1 VSISTRIAENRPA
14 ASDLIWV
21 ALLGIPAAMLA
32 LFTVRA
38 AFAFPD
44 YRDFH
49 IFWSAGRAVI
59 DGTPVYPRAAL
70 GAVSRQDQF
79 VYPAPAAI
87 AMVPLALLPLGP
99 SAAIFLALNAAAL
112 MLALRLLGVR
122 DWRCYAI
129 AMCSIA
135 TLQTFTLGS
144 ITSFLLLGSAC
155 AWRWRD
161 RRSAAAAAVAA
172 VIVAKLFL
180 APLLV
185 WLWATGRRST
195 AIAAAAVAGVAG
207 VAGWAVIGFSS
218 LRQYP
223 HLMSVVSDYEERYGY
238 SVAAL
243 AIHLGGGAGAARLLT
258 VLVAGA
264 LCALT
269 LVLGRGPDGDR
280 RSFSV
285 AVVASLALSPIV
297 WLNYL
302 LLALAPLAL
311 ARPRLSRAWALLLL
325 AWLFANPNTL
335 APPWKVVLFQATAA
349 AILAVAVLGRSQRP
363 SPGTP

>member
-1 VSISTRIAENRPA
+1 VSIPTRIAASRPA
-14 ASDLIWV
+14 PTDLIWV
-21 ALLGIPAAMLA
+21 ALLGIPAAMLGV
-32 LFTVRA
+32 LTVRA

-70 GAVSRQDQF
+70 SAVSGQDQF

-87 AMVPLALLPLGP
+87 AMVPLALLPLGA
-99 SAAIFLALNAAAL
+99 SATVFLALNAVAL

-129 AMCSIA
+129 AFCSIA
-135 TLQTFTLGS
+135 TLQTLTLGA
-144 ITSFLLLGSAC
+144 ITSFLLLGTAC

-161 RRSAAAAAVAA
+161 RRPVAAAAVAA

-185 WLWATGRRST
+185 WLWVTGRRST
-195 AIAAAAVAGVAG
+195 ALAAAAIAGAAG
-207 VAGWAVIGFSS
+207 IAGWAVIGFSS
-218 LRQYP
+218 LRDYP
-223 HLMSVVSDYEERYGY
+223 HLMSVVSDHEQRFGY

-243 AIHLGGGAGAARLLT
+243 AIHLGGGATPARALT
-258 VLVAGA
+258 VLVTAA
-264 LCALT
+264 LCLLAA
-269 LVLGRGPDGDR
+269 VVAREQEGDR
-280 RSFSV
+280 RAFSV
-285 AVVASLALSPIV
+285 AVVASLALSPIL

-302 LLALAPLAL
+302 LLGLAPLAL
-311 ARPRLSRAWALLLL
+311 ARPRLSRAWAVLLL
-325 AWLFANPNTL
+325 AWLFANPNTV
-335 APPWKVVLFQATAA
+335 APLWKVVLFQATVA
-349 AILAVAVLGRSQRP
+349 AILAVAVLERSQRR

>member
-1 VSISTRIAENRPA
+1 MSLPTRIAASRPTPT
-14 ASDLIWV
+14 DLIWV

-32 LFTVRA
+32 VFTVRA

-49 IFWSAGRAVI
+49 IFWSAGRAVV

-70 GAVSRQDQF
+70 AAVGRQNLF

-87 AMVPLALLPLGP
+87 AMVPLALLPLGAA
-99 SAAIFLALNAAAL
+99 AAIFLALNAAAL

-129 AMCSIA
+129 AFCSIA
-135 TLQTFTLGS
+135 TLQTLTLGA
-144 ITSFLLLGSAC
+144 ITSLLLLGAAC

-161 RRSAAAAAVAA
+161 RRSVAAPAVAA

-185 WLWATGRRST
+185 WLWATGRRAT
-195 AIAAAAVAGVAG
+195 ALATAAIAAVAGL
-207 VAGWAVIGFSS
+207 AGWALIGFSS
-218 LRQYP
+218 LRGYP
-223 HLMSVVSDYEERYGY
+223 HLMSVVSAHEQRLGY

-243 AIHLGGGAGAARLLT
+243 AAHLGAGAGAARMLT
-258 VLVAGA
+258 VLAAAA
-264 LCALT
+264 LSGLAL
-269 LVLGRGPDGDR
+269 LLARGPDGDR
-280 RSFSV
+280 RAFSV
-285 AVVASLALSPIV
+285 AVVAALALSPIV

-302 LLALAPLAL
+302 LLGLAPLAL
-311 ARPRLSRAWALLLL
+311 ARPRLSRAWALPLL
-325 AWLFANPNTL
+325 AWIFANPNTL
-335 APPWKVVLFQATAA
+335 APLWKVVLFHATLA
-349 AILAVAVLGRSQRP
+349 AILAVAVLGRDQRT

>member
-1 VSISTRIAENRPA
+1 VSISTRIAASRPA
-14 ASDLIWV
+14 PSDLIWV
-21 ALLGIPAAMLA
+21 ALLGIPAAMLGV
-32 LFTVRA
+32 FTVRA

-49 IFWSAGRAVI
+49 IFWSAGRAVL

-70 GAVSRQDQF
+70 GGVSKQNLF
-79 VYPAPAAI
+79 VYPAPAAV
-87 AMVPLALLPLGP
+87 AMVPLALLPLGA
-99 SAAIFLALNAAAL
+99 SATIFLALNAAAL

-129 AMCSIA
+129 AFCSIA
-135 TLQTFTLGS
+135 TLQTLTLGA
-144 ITSFLLLGSAC
+144 ITGFLLLATAC

-161 RRSAAAAAVAA
+161 RRSVAAAAVAA

-195 AIAAAAVAGVAG
+195 ALAASAIAGGAGLV
-207 VAGWAVIGFSS
+207 GWAVVGFAS
-218 LRQYP
+218 LRDYP
-223 HLMSVVSDYEERYGY
+223 HLMSVVSDYEQRFGY

-243 AIHLGGGAGAARLLT
+243 AIHLGGGAAVARVLT
-258 VLVAGA
+258 VLVTAA
-264 LCALT
+264 LCVLA
-269 LVLGRGPDGDR
+269 LVLGRGPEGDR

-285 AVVASLALSPIV
+285 AVVAAIALSPIV

-302 LLALAPLAL
+302 LLGLAPLAL
-311 ARPRLSRAWALLLL
+311 ARPRLSRAWALPLL

-335 APPWKVVLFQATAA
+335 APLWKVVLFQVTLA
-349 AILAVAVLGRSQRP
+349 AILAVAVIGRDQRR